1 MKKEHHFRLNI
12 AVPNGIILTLI
23 GILVLVTPLFTGLT
37 QLNILIDILA
47 GAMLTA
53 GGGLSLLFGVRAAR
67 KD

>member
-1 MKKEHHFRLNI
+1 MKKEHNFRLNI

-23 GILVLVTPLFTGLT
+23 GILVLVTPLFTELT
-37 QLNILIDILA
+37 RLNLLIDILA
-47 GAMLTA
+47 GAILTA

>member
-1 MKKEHHFRLNI
+1 MEKEHNFRLNI

-23 GILVLVTPLFTGLT
+23 GILVLVTPLFTELT
-37 QLNILIDILA
+37 QLNLLIDILA
-47 GAMLTA
+47 GAILTV